1 MVERAH
7 PDVGRQDWRHHAA
20 CRDSDPELFFPT
32 ATTGEVYDAQVAAA
46 KAVCG
51 RCRVQAPC
59 LTDAL
64 TRIPDG
70 VAGGLSE
77 EERRALRA
85 CRRSVTSDPNE
96 PAPEAADPEPERVP
110 VEPARYGRA
119 PRAEVAAA
127 AVGLVEAGRAAGVV
141 AGLVGVSERTVTR
154 WVAQARAA
162 LTEPTE
168 DTEPAEQQE
177 VGA

>member
-1 MVERAH
+1 
-7 PDVGRQDWRHHAA
+7 
-20 CRDSDPELFFPT
+20 LFFPV

-64 TRIPDG
+64 ARIPDG

-77 EERRALRA
+77 GERRALRA
-85 CRRSVTSDPNE
+85 DRRCSGTSDPDQPE
-96 PAPEAADPEPERVP
+96 PADPEPVP
-110 VEPARYGRA
+110 VAPARYGRA
-119 PRAEVAAA
+119 PRVEVMAT
-127 AVGLVEAGRAAGVV
+127 AVALVGAGRAAGVV
-141 AGLVGVSERTVTR
+141 AGLVGVSERTVER
-154 WVAQARAA
+154 WVAQTRAAAA
-162 LTEPTE
+162 LTDPEE
-168 DTEPAEQQE
+168 TEPAARQE